1 MEIEPITDGEEA
13 VIDTWRKLTRSLATK
28 LSQRGV
34 EPADITIALA
44 YALHD
49 AATELTGDP
58 MGAVEWMRT
67 AADTMERQLMG
78 GVDAT
83 RTH

>member
-1 MEIEPITDGEEA
+1 MPDLTDAEEA
-13 VIDTWRKLTRSLATK
+13 VIDTARKLTRSLVRK
-28 LSQRGV
+28 LTERGV
-34 EPADITIALA
+34 QPADTTIALA

-58 MGAVEWMRT
+58 ISAIEWMRT

-78 GVDAT
+78 GVSVT